1 MKRRKYLWAGYRRKS
16 LNIGVQYSYN
26 KNPPQFPFN
35 FVGKGKKLKLF
46 LCIRNS
52 RFRKYSLDSIHGHSS
67 CLHICRTRNVKR
79 GFKSDLLSVNWW
91 VLCVSRN
98 LWRKS
103 IWSALYSAPSPG
115 MDVRVQCN
123 LRENGT
129 STISTFNYYAQR
141 LHSRVVKCEFLV
153 VLASLKQ
160 GRPIIVHVLC
170 IWALPKLRLDPPA
183 LNQALRGWAFRDQF
197 EKICK
202 ITVLVVNKYPKPSGQ
217 AFRPPKK
224 QGNVHSNFWS
234 HIALFWEK
242 TCNAIVF
249 FGNSNSQFLVPALVK
264 VGGGVGLG
272 QNIHDYIFDGF
283 ENEFLRNIRICFWTG
298 ALPRAKFLQFGHFS
312 LNKALAAFEWCQIL
326 NPIFLQT
333 QNWTQRTI
341 LEIFPSFFFGFWSW
355 VNDVF
360 SWYIHFPSK
369 EFF

>member
-1 MKRRKYLWAGYRRKS
+1 MRKYLWAGYRRKS

-129 STISTFNYYAQR
+129 STISTFHCQIFNMQEGFK
-141 LHSRVVKCEFLV
+141 LFVNTVVGPLLLNLWNKIPSLG
-153 VLASLKQ
+153 VLA
-160 GRPIIVHVLC
+160 
-170 IWALPKLRLDPPA
+170 
-183 LNQALRGWAFRDQF
+183 
-197 EKICK
+197 ICR
-202 ITVLVVNKYPKPSGQ
+202 S
-217 AFRPPKK
+217 
-224 QGNVHSNFWS
+224 
-234 HIALFWEK
+234 
-242 TCNAIVF
+242 
-249 FGNSNSQFLVPALVK
+249 GNS
-264 VGGGVGLG
+264 
-272 QNIHDYIFDGF
+272 
-283 ENEFLRNIRICFWTG
+283 
-298 ALPRAKFLQFGHFS
+298 
-312 LNKALAAFEWCQIL
+312 
-326 NPIFLQT
+326 
-333 QNWTQRTI
+333 
-341 LEIFPSFFFGFWSW
+341 
-355 VNDVF
+355 
-360 SWYIHFPSK
+360 
-369 EFF
+369 